1 MKSLLSICLLVIC
14 TSVWGQRDFETINI
28 KISPRSDLYI
38 AGSTNVNKFDCV
50 FDTKLISQ
58 PRTVSYVEDDTYIY
72 FENLILNL
80 KINGFDC
87 GNKKMNSDFQS
98 LLESDNDPDIRIKLN
113 KTEFYT
119 EEYIK
124 AYIEVDIAGKR
135 NTYDFPVKL
144 DDNRFAGKLKLNIRD
159 FGLEPPTKAF
169 GLIQV
174 DEHITIHF
182 NLKILD

>member
-1 MKSLLSICLLVIC
+1 MKRLLSICLMLMC
-14 TSVWGQRDFETINI
+14 TSIWGQRDFERINI

-50 FDTKLISQ
+50 FDTKLIAQ
-58 PRTVSYVEDDTYIY
+58 PRTVKYVEDDTHIY
-72 FENLILNL
+72 FENLVLNL
-80 KINGFDC
+80 RIDGFDC

-98 LLESDNDPDIRIKLN
+98 LLESEKDPDIRIQLK
-113 KTEFYT
+113 KTEFFT
-119 EEYIK
+119 KEYVK
-124 AYIEVDIAGKR
+124 AYIEVDIAGR
-135 NTYDFPVKL
+135 TNTYDFPIKL
-144 DDNRFAGKLKLNIRD
+144 DDNRFMGKLKLNIQD